1 MYDKDGRGRWTV
13 DSMEDAVRPTCG
25 MQRGRQAQECKTY
38 PWKQTRSVDHPSSV
52 HRSSASW
59 VNKLSNITCKYLIN
73 VLEVDLR

>member
-1 MYDKDGRGRWTV
+1 MYDKDGRKSGTV

-25 MQRGRQAQECKTY
+25 MQRGRQAQECKTD
-38 PWKQTRSVDHPSSV
+38 PRRQTQGVNHPSSV